1 MVWLRSVCDKI
12 KSIIS
17 GNGIVS
23 IGLDN
28 GGTINSS
35 PRNDHYVSI
44 NNMDNNQDQFPESN
58 QLTNQELLELL
69 QGV

>member
-1 MVWLRSVCDKI
+1 MMWLRSVCDRI

-17 GNGIVS
+17 GNEIVGIGV
-23 IGLDN
+23 DN

-44 NNMDNNQDQFPESN
+44 NDKDNNQAQFPESN